1 MRLCNT
7 TWTGTN
13 GGMGT
18 YGVRLAES
26 CIDFR
31 FSHANEIGSYG
42 RVLDLE
48 SPESLVN
55 TGLSIP
61 SGTDRREIK

>member
-1 MRLCNT
+1 M
-7 TWTGTN
+7 
-13 GGMGT
+13 
-18 YGVRLAES
+18 RLAES

-31 FSHANEIGSYG
+31 FGHAKEIGSYG

-48 SPESLVN
+48 SPKSLVN
-55 TGLSIP
+55 TGLSIH

>member
-1 MRLCNT
+1 
-7 TWTGTN
+7 
-13 GGMGT
+13 MGT

-31 FSHANEIGSYG
+31 FGHAKEIGSYG

-48 SPESLVN
+48 SPKSLVN
-55 TGLSIP
+55 TGLSIH